1 MMDNIDELFLLYP
14 LHSRLQV
21 SPVILAFLDFLY
33 DVARRHD
40 VSPKG
45 GVSQK
50 NTPYLTNN
58 RAWQK
63 TYFTL
68 CAS

>member
-45 GVSQK
+45 GLVK
-50 NTPYLTNN
+50 RIHLI
-58 RAWQK
+58 
-63 TYFTL
+63 
-68 CAS
+68 

>member
-1 MMDNIDELFLLYP
+1 MNHLYIYIHIVMMDNIDELFLLYP
-14 LHSRLQV
+14 LQSRLQV

-45 GVSQK
+45 GLVK
-50 NTPYLTNN
+50 RIHLI
-58 RAWQK
+58 
-63 TYFTL
+63 
-68 CAS
+68 